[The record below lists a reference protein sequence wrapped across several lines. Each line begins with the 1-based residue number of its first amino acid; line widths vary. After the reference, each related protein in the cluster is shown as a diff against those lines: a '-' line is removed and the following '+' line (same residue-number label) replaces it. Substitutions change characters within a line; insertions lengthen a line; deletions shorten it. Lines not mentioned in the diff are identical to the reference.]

1 MALEAVSLSHGSNF
15 RAIDSEKP
23 EILFSAKVIIPL
35 PSSKGDGIGEAVPSV
50 FGLFSE
56 K

>member
-35 PSSKGDGIGEAVPSV
+35 PPSKGDGKNEAILSV
-50 FGLFSE
+50 SGLFSE